1 MTGVTDMLRLLME
14 DRKRRDDEL
23 EEERWRRE
31 EQITKEWEQY
41 EREAGERMRLMK
53 QQMEEFQ
60 RLVTKS
66 GKRETLVRETF
77 GMEKP
82 KLMKLTMS
90 RPA

>member
-1 MTGVTDMLRLLME
+1 MLRLLME

-31 EQITKEWEQY
+31 EQITEEREQY
-41 EREAGERMRLMK
+41 EREAGERMKLMK

-66 GKRETLVRETF
+66 GKREALVREMF

-82 KLMKLTMS
+82 KLTKLTMS
-90 RPA
+90 RPT